1 MIKDRSTFRLFIILI
16 ILITF
21 SLVRMTY
28 FDWLLS
34 PRKFLLNS
42 WRWLNLLDASNM
54 PWIQWYTATN
64 IQLQPPFPGGGAQ
77 ELLFLTRANSTKW
90 SRWGIGLGDT
100 YTITFW
106 GIFELVVKESGGE
119 RSDGKKEK
127 ASLPARAL
135 LSFPSS
141 PALLACSVVSTKP
154 WESLWKKQLRGVPWS
169 QRTFPN
175 MRLGLNQKN
184 VSQAMLPAPE
194 RELRDPARAAAKETR
209 SNRNVNDKTNP
220 VQTFSGFVTKP
231 VNHH

>member
-77 ELLFLTRANSTKW
+77 ELLFLTRENSTKW

-119 RSDGKKEK
+119 RSDGKKKK

-141 PALLACSVVSTKP
+141 PRF
-154 WESLWKKQLRGVPWS
+154 SLVPWFPLSLGKACGGSSFVGSPDLSVHFRTCDWGYARRMWVKQCS
-169 QRTFPN
+169 QPPRENCMT
-175 MRLGLNQKN
+175 Q
-184 VSQAMLPAPE
+184 PE
-194 RELRDPARAAAKETR
+194 RLRRRPD
-209 SNRNVNDKTNP
+209 
-220 VQTFSGFVTKP
+220 QTGM
-231 VNHH
+231 

>member
-16 ILITF
+16 ILTTF

-42 WRWLNLLDASNM
+42 WHWLNLLDASNM

-141 PALLACSVVSTKP
+141 PALLACSVVSVGKLVEEAASWGPLISAYISEHATGATP
-154 WESLWKKQLRGVPWS
+154 EECESS
-169 QRTFPN
+169 N
-175 MRLGLNQKN
+175 
-184 VSQAMLPAPE
+184 APSPRE
-194 RELRDPARAAAKETR
+194 RIAWP
-209 SNRNVNDKTNP
+209 SP
-220 VQTFSGFVTKP
+220 SGCEGD
-231 VNHH
+231 